1 MHPALR
7 ISGAIALAVA
17 LVGGALFAIDRSA
30 TDRATPDNAKPADS
44 QATAH
49 NPASVTPPTTTPAVA
64 ALADNPQPVT
74 PQRSSEPVLEHV
86 GTIAKCRI
94 DGKIVY
100 TDKGCP
106 RGSSGESLQITDNA
120 IIPGYDRATVENT
133 LRQPPPP
140 VAQAAPP
147 GSVIEPITSIGTES
161 GVDCTALGR
170 RFEWL
175 DYNYNRARHWQ
186 APHIRDRM
194 RRERDEVQTRMF
206 WGHC

>member
-1 MHPALR
+1 M
-7 ISGAIALAVA
+7 
-17 LVGGALFAIDRSA
+17 
-30 TDRATPDNAKPADS
+30 ATPAATALTDNAQPA
-44 QATAH
+44 
-49 NPASVTPPTTTPAVA
+49 A
-64 ALADNPQPVT
+64 AQ
-74 PQRSSEPVLEHV
+74 QRPSEPLLEHV

-106 RGSSGESLQITDNA
+106 RGSNAESLQITDNA

-140 VAQAAPP
+140 VAQAASPA
-147 GSVIEPITSIGTES
+147 GVLEPTTSIGTEPD
-161 GVDCTALGR
+161 VDCVALGR
-170 RFEWL
+170 RFQWL